1 MADVLIID
9 GHPDPSSLCAALA
22 CNHAEGLREGGS
34 SVDIL
39 ALRDLAFDPIL
50 HMGYRDHQ
58 PLEPDLLRAQQLIS
72 DAKRI
77 VVVVPVWWGS
87 MPALL
92 KGFFDRT
99 LERGWAFRY
108 LPNGMPEGL
117 LAGRSARVIVTTD
130 SPGWYLRFIQGDPTV
145 RSLVRSTLQFC
156 GLRPVDL
163 TRIGP
168 VHKSSAEQ
176 RQRWLDLVRAQGRA
190 DAGRLPAMKGVM
202 PATPTRPASP
212 AAPAP

>member
-9 GHPDPSSLCAALA
+9 GHPDASSLCAALA
-22 CNHAEGLREGGS
+22 VSHAEGLRTGGAG
-34 SVDIL
+34 VALL
-39 ALRDLAFDPIL
+39 ALRELAFDPIL
-50 HMGYRDHQ
+50 RVGYHAQQ
-58 PLEPDLLRAQQLIS
+58 PLEPDLQRAQQLIA
-72 DAKRI
+72 DARRI

-117 LAGRSARVIVTTD
+117 LSGRSARVIVTSD
-130 SPGWYLRFIQGDPTV
+130 SPTWYLRFVQGDPTV
-145 RSLVRSTLQFC
+145 RSLVRSTLKFC
-156 GLRPVDL
+156 GLKPLDL

-168 VHKSSAEQ
+168 VHKSSPEQ
-176 RQRWLDLVRAQGRA
+176 RQRWLDQVKAQGQS
-190 DAGRLPAMKGVM
+190 DARRLPAATAVR
-202 PATPTRPASP
+202 PATPTRPPSP